1 MKRSAI
7 LSIATAFGAAFL
19 CLAPSHW
26 AAAHSWYD
34 YECCSEKDCHPLKD
48 GSVKITPLGYQ
59 VDYVS
64 RDGFRVQMLINF
76 GDKRIRQSRDQH
88 FHTCEGFVYQGAE
101 TPTGRWIRCLYVP
114 GGDA

>member
-1 MKRSAI
+1 MRRAT
-7 LSIATAFGAAFL
+7 IAAAAALVAAFL
-19 CLAPSHW
+19 FVWLVDRALAHE
-26 AAAHSWYD
+26 WYD
-34 YECCSEKDCHPLKD
+34 YECCDNRDCYELRD
-48 GSVKITPLGYQ
+48 GSVTVTPMGYR

-101 TPTGRWIRCLYVP
+101 APTGRWIRCLYVP
-114 GGDA
+114 SGDA